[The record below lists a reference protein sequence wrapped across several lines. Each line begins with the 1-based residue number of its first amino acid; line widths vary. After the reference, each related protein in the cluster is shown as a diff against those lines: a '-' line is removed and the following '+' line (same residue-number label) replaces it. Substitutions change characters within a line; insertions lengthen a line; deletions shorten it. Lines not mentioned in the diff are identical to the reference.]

1 MLTDLIDQNIIKLID
16 DTYKIKQTQG
26 HTVTDNTQ
34 VESINMMLPETQNT
48 THITS
53 FAFPGAQI
61 LPDLTLA
68 IFQEPQKSLGIL
80 LEAPHTPK
88 RTLKP
93 TEKDITHNF
102 TSFQIKFMKEIEA
115 IKEFTK
121 SVERK
126 FEELEKA
133 IVGLLEPKV
142 PNWNESSSLTAEH
155 LKNRV

>member
-1 MLTDLIDQNIIKLID
+1 
-16 DTYKIKQTQG
+16 
-26 HTVTDNTQ
+26 
-34 VESINMMLPETQNT
+34 MMLPETQNT

-68 IFQEPQKSLGIL
+68 IFQEPQKSLDIL

-115 IKEFTK
+115 IKDFTK

>member
-1 MLTDLIDQNIIKLID
+1 MLTDLIDQNIIKLIG

-34 VESINMMLPETQNT
+34 VESTNMMLPETQNT

-68 IFQEPQKSLGIL
+68 IFQEPQKTRGIL

-115 IKEFTK
+115 IKDFT
-121 SVERK
+121 
-126 FEELEKA
+126 
-133 IVGLLEPKV
+133 
-142 PNWNESSSLTAEH
+142 N
-155 LKNRV
+155 